1 MGHGALCENSDNMH
15 VACEKTHRCSIGKRD
30 LFDWEDLRHFAA
42 LARHGGLSEAARQL
56 KVDHATIGRRV
67 AALEAAL
74 ETRLVDRLPRKVS
87 LTREG
92 RAIAELAA
100 QIEQGAFAVERAA
113 KSMTAR
119 LAGKV
124 QVSAPPAFASQFL
137 AGQVARLRELHPGIQ
152 LVLSGDKR
160 SVSLGRREADLAIRL
175 SRPKEQGG
183 VIRRI
188 GSMAFGLYASHAYA
202 QERAPEAFEFI
213 GYDDDLDMLPQERW
227 LHAFATGRPYVF
239 RSNDIISLHMAARAG
254 LGVALLPSYMA
265 APDASL
271 ACLSD
276 PPDVV
281 RRELWLVV
289 HGDLRRS
296 PPIRAVMDFLAAT
309 ISEAFPAER

>member
-1 MGHGALCENSDNMH
+1 M
-15 VACEKTHRCSIGKRD
+15 
-30 LFDWEDLRHFAA
+30 FDWEDLRHFAA

-56 KVDHATIGRRV
+56 KVDHATVGRRV
-67 AALEAAL
+67 AALEQAL

-100 QIEQGAFAVERAA
+100 QIEQGAFAIERAA
-113 KSMTAR
+113 KGMTSR

-137 AGQVARLRELHPGIQ
+137 AGQAARLRELHPGIQ
-152 LVLSGDKR
+152 LVLSGTKR

-183 VIRRI
+183 VIRLV
-188 GSMAFGLYASHAYA
+188 GSLGFGLYAAPTYA

-213 GYDDDLDMLPQERW
+213 GYDDDIDMLPQERW
-227 LHAFATGRPYVF
+227 LHSFAGERPFVF
-239 RSNDIISLHMAARAG
+239 RSNDILSLQAAARAG
-254 LGVALLPSYMA
+254 LGVALLPAYMA
-265 APDASL
+265 EADASL

-281 RRELWLVV
+281 RRELWLLV

-296 PPIRAVMDFLAAT
+296 PLIRAVMDFLAAT
-309 ISEAFPAER
+309 ISEAFPIER